1 MSRQKVIAIS
11 AMFAS
16 FLFLGSLLVLGKVF
30 GRGLAEYQSRIVEQ
44 FAEPPNMPSE
54 DQSESEISEEVNS
67 IASTESES
75 IPLFSSLG
83 IIVLIAIALSFSLLG
98 IILVRYRKDI
108 FEDLYT
114 K

>member
-1 MSRQKVIAIS
+1 LSRHKVIAIS

-16 FLFLGSLLVLGKVF
+16 LLFLGSFLVLGKVF
-30 GRGLAEYQSRIVEQ
+30 GRGLAEYQSRIVER
-44 FAEPPNMPSE
+44 FADSPNMPSE
-54 DQSESEISEEVNS
+54 EQSESEISKEVNS
-67 IASTESES
+67 IASTES

-83 IIVLIAIALSFSLLG
+83 MIVLIAIALSFLLLG
-98 IILVRYRKDI
+98 FILVRFREDI